1 MIKISIILPVYNVEP
16 FIERCIE
23 SVMAQNCSNIDIEC
37 IIVDDCGQ
45 DSSME
50 IVRQKIS
57 AYNGPISFIVLKHD
71 KNQVLRHLFY
81 LALIYN

>member
-23 SVMAQNCSNIDIEC
+23 SVMVQNCSNIDIEC

-50 IVRQKIS
+50 IVRQN
-57 AYNGPISFIVLKHD
+57 AD
-71 KNQVLRHLFY
+71 KWH
-81 LALIYN
+81 IDTT